1 MNVDSDLR
9 PSRLPRRLWSL
20 LLLLVLVGG
29 CDIDDEFPDCN
40 YNARID
46 FFYTLDGQA
55 NVLPL
60 YIHRMTDYV
69 FDANHTLIE
78 IHTRERQSAQSYR
91 GLQLP
96 PGQYSV
102 VSWGNARDATTIVPA
117 QIGHTRLDEMML
129 YLDNPVD
136 AIRKRTAADLVTHS
150 NADKLYY
157 GCCDIEVKPQGISRG
172 WIEMTHSHCRLG
184 ITVKWKRGAPLDT
197 QDFHMELRD
206 IAGTYRFT
214 AKQEIPNP
222 YHPPGYAPGFY
233 AIPQEGTTRVNHW
246 LNTEMSITRA
256 VKGEFVTLRLT
267 NDDHP
272 IFCLY
277 AGEKAVMKEIDLHK
291 YFTTMQ
297 ITLDRNLR
305 QEFDLVMEVQPDGT
319 VIVSPARISDWQQ
332 GESIGGGI

>member
-1 MNVDSDLR
+1 MSSHSRQYPRIRR
-9 PSRLPRRLWSL
+9 PPCLWSL
-20 LLLLVLVGG
+20 WLLLAVLGA
-29 CDIDDEFPDCN
+29 CDIDDELPECN

-46 FFYTLDGQA
+46 FFYTLDGSA

-69 FDANHTLIE
+69 FDADSTLIE
-78 IHTRERQSAQSYR
+78 IHTRERQAAQTYQ

-96 PGQYSV
+96 PGRYSV
-102 VSWGNARDATTIVPA
+102 VSWGNAKDATTVMPS
-117 QIGHTRLDEMML
+117 QIGVTRLDEMRL
-129 YLDNPVD
+129 YLDNP
-136 AIRKRTAADLVTHS
+136 AAATRQGNADTQG

-157 GCCDIEVKPQGISRG
+157 GRCDIQVKPQGISRARVDL
-172 WIEMTHSHCRLG
+172 THSHCRLG
-184 ITVKWKRGAPLDT
+184 ITVKWRRGAPLDT
-197 QDFHMELRD
+197 QNFHMELRD
-206 IAGTYRFT
+206 VAGTYRFT

-222 YHPPGYAPGFY
+222 YRPAGYAPGFY
-233 AIPQEGTTRVNHW
+233 AIPEQGGARVTHW

-267 NDDHP
+267 SNDHP
-272 IFCLY
+272 TFCLY
-277 AGEKAVMKEIDLHK
+277 AADKALIKEIDLHK

-297 ITLDRNLR
+297 INLDRNLR
-305 QEFDLVMEVQPDGT
+305 QEFDLLMEVQPDGT